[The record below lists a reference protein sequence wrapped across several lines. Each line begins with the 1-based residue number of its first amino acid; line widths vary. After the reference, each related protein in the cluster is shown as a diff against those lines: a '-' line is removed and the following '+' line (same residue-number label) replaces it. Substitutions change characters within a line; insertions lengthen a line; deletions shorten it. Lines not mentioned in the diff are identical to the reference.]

1 MEKIIMLLPLG
12 VPIVGTLLIAD
23 KKIIKD
29 EYVTKFVSIVLFA
42 NFLLVL
48 TSLFGNPLLQLHVLG
63 VNDFLDVY
71 FKIDQMTRVFALMAS
86 ILWILTA
93 FYAFEYMKHEQRTRQ
108 FYTFFTLTLA
118 VILGVAYSGNLF
130 TLYAYYELLTLCTLP
145 LVIHTGTEE
154 ALSSGKKYMIYSFAG
169 ASLVI
174 LGMMIL
180 YSITGTMT
188 FMPRGIFNDLSN
200 YDQDLIR
207 FSYIAMFLGFGVKA
221 ALVPF
226 HSWLPNAMVAPTPVS
241 ALLHAVAVV
250 KSGVFSLIRITYFVF
265 GASVIKAVNVT
276 QYLIPFVVITVVMG
290 SLLALH
296 QDHLKKRLAYSTI
309 SQLGYILLGILM
321 LNPNGLVGA
330 ILHMINHA
338 VIKITLFFSVGA
350 ISHMTHKKY
359 IHQISGLGKKMPITF
374 ICFTIA
380 SVSLV
385 GIPPTNGFVSKWF
398 LGVGALNADNLFY
411 IFILLLSAFFTA
423 GYLFPISVTA
433 FFVNGKQNAK
443 QQNAK
448 AHEIVV
454 EASLEKEAIETSDHS
469 EQMDHTGASIASET
483 LDPSPFML
491 VPIVILTVIIVGL
504 GIFPNVVI
512 NFLGGVIADAF

>member
-1 MEKIIMLLPLG
+1 MDNIMMLLPLV
-12 VPIVGTLLIAD
+12 VPIVGTILIAN
-23 KKIIKD
+23 KNIVKD
-29 EYVTKFVSIVLFA
+29 NAVTKFVATILCA

-48 TSLFGNPLLQLHVLG
+48 NSIFRNQMQHVHVLR

-71 FKIDQMTRVFALMAS
+71 FKIDQMTRVFSLMAS

-93 FYAFEYMKHEQRTRQ
+93 FYAFEYMKHENRTRQ

-154 ALSSGKKYMIYSFAG
+154 ALESGKKYMIYSFAG
-169 ASLVI
+169 ASLVV

-180 YSITGTMT
+180 YATTGTMT
-188 FMPRGIFNDLSN
+188 FMPRGIFGASGSF
-200 YDQDLIR
+200 DQNLIR

-265 GASVIKAVNVT
+265 GAQVVKSVEAARF
-276 QYLIPFVVITVVMG
+276 LIPFVVITVVMG

-321 LNPNGLVGA
+321 LNPNGLIGA

-338 VIKITLFFSVGA
+338 VIKITLFFAVGA

-359 IHQISGLGKKMPITF
+359 IHQINGLGKKMPITF

-380 SVSLV
+380 AVSLV

-398 LGVGALNADNLFY
+398 LGIGALDANNLFY

-433 FFVNGKQNAK
+433 FFVNESHEL
-443 QQNAK
+443 K
-448 AHEIVV
+448 ADDDYVHAEPSGQV
-454 EASLEKEAIETSDHS
+454 LEGS
-469 EQMDHTGASIASET
+469 
-483 LDPSPFML
+483 LDPSPYML
-491 VPIVILTVIIVGL
+491 VPIVILTIIVIGL
-504 GIFPNVVI
+504 GIFPNAVI
-512 NFLGGVIADAF
+512 SFLGDVVADAF

>member
-12 VPIVGTLLIAD
+12 VPILGTLLIAN

-29 EYVTKFVSIVLFA
+29 EYVTKFVAVTLFA
-42 NFLLVL
+42 NFVLVL
-48 TSLFGNPLLQLHVLG
+48 NSLFVNPRVQLHVLK

-71 FKIDQMTRVFALMAS
+71 FKIDQMTRVFALLAS

-108 FYTFFTLTLA
+108 FYTFFTLTLG

-154 ALSSGKKYMIYSFAG
+154 ALASGKKYMIYSFAG
-169 ASLVI
+169 ASLVV

-188 FMPRGIFNDLSN
+188 FTPRGIFGDLSG
-200 YDQDLIR
+200 YDQNLIR

-265 GASVIKAVNVT
+265 GASVIRAVDVT
-276 QYLIPFVVITVVMG
+276 KYLIPFVVITVVMG

-321 LNPNGLVGA
+321 LNPNGLIGA

-338 VIKITLFFSVGA
+338 VIKITLFFAVGS

-380 SVSLV
+380 AVSLV

-433 FFVNGKQNAK
+433 FFVNEKPNLK
-443 QQNAK
+443 QQNEET
-448 AHEIVV
+448 HENGLVV
-454 EASLEKEAIETSDHS
+454 SSLGETN
-469 EQMDHTGASIASET
+469 ET

-491 VPIVILTVIIVGL
+491 GPIIILTIIIIGL
-504 GIFPNVVI
+504 GIFPNAVI
-512 NFLGGVIADAF
+512 NFLGGVIVDAF